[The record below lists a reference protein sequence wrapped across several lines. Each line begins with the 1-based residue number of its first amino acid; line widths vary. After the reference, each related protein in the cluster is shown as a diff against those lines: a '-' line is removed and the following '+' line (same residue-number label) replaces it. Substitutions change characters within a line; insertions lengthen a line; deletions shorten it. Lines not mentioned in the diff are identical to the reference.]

1 MKFRQASYD
10 DFPFIVNS
18 WAASM
23 ADSDLGRSVTQD
35 VFKVEIRARINRLI
49 ESSHNVVLEDD
60 GKIAGFICVNRD
72 HPKFRILH
80 FVYVAK
86 AYRRRGVCAQLMHLT
101 LPRDAE
107 IIWATHK
114 RANFKHLAAK
124 YPLIYN
130 PFLLEAMPNER

>member
-23 ADSDLGRSVTQD
+23 ADSDLGRSLD
-35 VFKVEIRARINRLI
+35 PRVFKVEIRARINRLI
-49 ESSHNVVLEDD
+49 ETSHNVVLEDE

-72 HPKFRILH
+72 HPKFRVLH

-86 AYRRRGVCAQLMHLT
+86 AYRRQGVCAQLIHLT
-101 LPRDAE
+101 LPLE
-107 IIWATHK
+107 GGMIWATHK
-114 RANFKHLAAK
+114 RANFKYLATK
-124 YPLIYN
+124 YLLIYN
-130 PFLLEAMPNER
+130 PFLLEAMPNE